1 MDSQTQLGN
10 GMSVQIAS
18 AQGLIP
24 KTNGTR
30 CLIAGYDKKEMA
42 GYSGTPLAQK
52 LGIKA
57 GQKVA
62 TIGRPA
68 GYGKLLAPLPDAVS
82 FATGLDFHSSFR
94 FRTQKTRETAEA
106 TPKTDRGHW
115 NSLGLVAQEVF
126 GRRHGRDGRCYPR
139 SRLAARI
146 RGRESVRSR
155 RNVVGIE
162 INDPARKSTLTR
174 LTTRLRGR
182 LQFRDRIDLHR
193 LFNATYRLRRQV
205 VQCGVL
211 EQMLRGRFG

>member
-1 MDSQTQLGN
+1 
-10 GMSVQIAS
+10 MSLQIAS

-24 KTNGTR
+24 KTDGTR

-82 FATGLDFHSSFR
+82 FATNVEPGSAFIHLFVSER
-94 FRTQKTRETAEA
+94 KRTGERAET

-126 GRRHGRDGRCYPR
+126 GRRHGRDGRCYPG

-146 RGRESVRSR
+146 RRCKSVRSR
-155 RNVVGIE
+155 RNVVRIE
-162 INDPARKSTLTR
+162 INDPARKSTLVC
-174 LTTRLRGR
+174 LTTRLVGR
-182 LQFRDRIDLHR
+182 LELRDRIDVHR
-193 LFNATYRLRRQV
+193 LFNATHRLWRQV
-205 VQCGVL
+205 FQGGFL
-211 EQMLRGRFG
+211 EQMLRGCFC